1 MPPNLRDY
9 SPADI
14 TLGAGTHDLYL
25 QLSSAFNCS
34 NEWRPAILWH
44 VPALVVLTP
53 SFRRTLTFGKAL
65 IWFWSNFLVWSHL
78 SFTASQI
85 YFLFTSVSPSLSLSL
100 PISPFPTSP
109 HPQGP
114 KIIAL
119 LLKTKKSQLAAGE
132 NPVSNEIWAKIHC
145 RE

>member
-53 SFRRTLTFGKAL
+53 SFRGTLTFGKAL

-78 SFTASQI
+78 SFTASHI
-85 YFLFTSVSPSLSLSL
+85 YFLFTSVSLSLSLSPHL
-100 PISPFPTSP
+100 SLSHFSPPPPP
-109 HPQGP
+109 HPQAP
-114 KIIAL
+114 NIIAL
-119 LLKTKKSQLAAGE
+119 LLKTKKRQLGAGE
-132 NPVSNEIWAKIHC
+132 KSSFKRNLG
-145 RE
+145 